1 MHPYI
6 SHDIFA
12 LELTFMIRHLVFSL
26 IPNLLVEKDPCLIHY
41 CNHHIPSTAEVTAN
55 LYLFKK
61 KKKDEQM
68 NTFYSFSTAEQIPEP
83 LSSSLVL
90 QKWRFDQP
98 VYPVNVRN
106 VDRQIG

>member
-1 MHPYI
+1 
-6 SHDIFA
+6 
-12 LELTFMIRHLVFSL
+12 
-26 IPNLLVEKDPCLIHY
+26 
-41 CNHHIPSTAEVTAN
+41 
-55 LYLFKK
+55 
-61 KKKDEQM
+61 M